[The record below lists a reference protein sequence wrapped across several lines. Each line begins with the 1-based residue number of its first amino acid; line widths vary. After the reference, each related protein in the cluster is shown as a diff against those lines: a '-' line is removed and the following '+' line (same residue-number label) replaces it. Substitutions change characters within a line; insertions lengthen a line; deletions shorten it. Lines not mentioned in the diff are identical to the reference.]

1 MSHLVEIEAFLAV
14 VEEGSFTAAARR
26 LAVTKSY
33 ASKLVVRLEDRLGI
47 RLLQRTTR
55 QLTLTEPG
63 RTYFERCSEAMR
75 ALKDAE
81 AEATELQRCPHGRL
95 RITLPTAFGTR
106 YLSEP
111 IAEFKERYS
120 ALIIE
125 AVLVD
130 RQVDILAE
138 GFDAGVRISEPADSS
153 LIARKLTT
161 VDRVICGSPDY
172 LRRRGTPARPEDLA
186 SHDCLLYAYHA
197 MPTVWRLKGDG
208 RVATG
213 DASVEVTGTMV
224 SNHGDI
230 LVEAAC
236 RGLGLVY
243 CPVFLTADLL
253 REGRLRRVLP
263 GWRYTLTVSV
273 VHPNVHHVPAKVRLF
288 LEFLAAHFQSVP
300 WADCS

>member
-1 MSHLVEIEAFLAV
+1 MVHVSEVI
-14 VEEGSFTAAARR
+14 GFT
-26 LAVTKSY
+26 
-33 ASKLVVRLEDRLGI
+33 D
-47 RLLQRTTR
+47 
-55 QLTLTEPG
+55 
-63 RTYFERCSEAMR
+63 
-75 ALKDAE
+75 
-81 AEATELQRCPHGRL
+81 HG
-95 RITLPTAFGTR
+95 G
-106 YLSEP
+106 
-111 IAEFKERYS
+111 
-120 ALIIE
+120 
-125 AVLVD
+125 
-130 RQVDILAE
+130 
-138 GFDAGVRISEPADSS
+138 GW
-153 LIARKLTT
+153 
-161 VDRVICGSPDY
+161 
-172 LRRRGTPARPEDLA
+172 RRGTPARPEDLA

-243 CPVFLTADLL
+243 CP
-253 REGRLRRVLP
+253 
-263 GWRYTLTVSV
+263 YTLTVSV